1 MKKLFFILLLAVGQ
15 QINAQEVTVARWLGN
30 ARAAVSYTFDDGLM
44 EQYTLAFPELQK
56 RGIHATFYIIGSKV
70 GGDHKGTPCMTWEQ
84 IRQLHQSGHEISSH
98 GYRHIGLNKLS
109 GEALRYEIEHND
121 TLIYNEVGIYPRT
134 YCFPGGQKTSESVTL
149 ALQGRI
155 GARMFQT
162 SIGSKRDSLWLS
174 GWLRRLIKNQEWGV
188 GMTHGILV
196 GYDHFTDANIFWQ
209 HLDEAASLRNEGKLW
224 IAPLADVAAYQAE
237 RYTLQMKVKRKK
249 EKLVVTAKVALD
261 KQLYR
266 QPLTLIIEGTIKEAR
281 QDHRPLMVIRREG
294 YSLIDIQ
301 PHGGTIT
308 IKL

>member
-1 MKKLFFILLLAVGQ
+1 
-15 QINAQEVTVARWLGN
+15 
-30 ARAAVSYTFDDGLM
+30 
-44 EQYTLAFPELQK
+44 
-56 RGIHATFYIIGSKV
+56 
-70 GGDHKGTPCMTWEQ
+70 
-84 IRQLHQSGHEISSH
+84 
-98 GYRHIGLNKLS
+98 
-109 GEALRYEIEHND
+109 
-121 TLIYNEVGIYPRT
+121 
-134 YCFPGGQKTSESVTL
+134 
-149 ALQGRI
+149 
-155 GARMFQT
+155 MFQT

-209 HLDEAASLRNEGKLW
+209 HLDEAASLR
-224 IAPLADVAAYQAE
+224 
-237 RYTLQMKVKRKK
+237 K
-249 EKLVVTAKVALD
+249 EAKVALD

-308 IKL
+308 MRL